1 MSAPVLRPA
10 TPEPP
15 EASAIANALLHNIYR
30 AFDYREEQAAYDRL
44 AVSVTSAPLAMI
56 YLEHRQS
63 LEIEKAG
70 GARAR
75 VEAVEV
81 TAARELEPGAGD
93 GFTAEFTWTV
103 AGSVTHL
110 GHRHVR
116 QNRYR
121 AQLAIVPEQGH
132 WKIADLTLLDEE
144 RLR

>member
-1 MSAPVLRPA
+1 
-10 TPEPP
+10 
-15 EASAIANALLHNIYR
+15 
-30 AFDYREEQAAYDRL
+30 
-44 AVSVTSAPLAMI
+44 MI